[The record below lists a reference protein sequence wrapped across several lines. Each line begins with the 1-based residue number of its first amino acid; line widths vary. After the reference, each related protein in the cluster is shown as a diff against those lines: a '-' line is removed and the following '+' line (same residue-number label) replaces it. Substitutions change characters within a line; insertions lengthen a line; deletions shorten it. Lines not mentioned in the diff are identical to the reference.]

1 MSNAL
6 HFVANH
12 RPFQPTPRST
22 ERPRP
27 AAWVWPAVV
36 ALSCGPFV
44 LTAIGLSIAALRP
57 TPRPAAE
64 MVAVP
69 AIVPTVAPEPESD
82 SVEEAAPRPVI
93 IAITESVASLGKEPT
108 QLIIAPPEPVKAAPS
123 KPSRCDR
130 FGTAIDF
137 VRSPTLAFDRAA
149 RDQTLVMVLH
159 LAGYFDDP
167 GFT

>member
-12 RPFQPTPRST
+12 RPFRPTPRST
-22 ERPRP
+22 ERPAP

-36 ALSCGPFV
+36 AVACGPFV
-44 LTAIGLSIAALRP
+44 LTAIGLSIVALRP
-57 TPRPAAE
+57 APRPAAE
-64 MVAVP
+64 VVAVP
-69 AIVPTVAPEPESD
+69 VIVPAADELPVP
-82 SVEEAAPRPVI
+82 VEETVAAPRLVEIDDALPPTDPPTPVVD
-93 IAITESVASLGKEPT
+93 VA
-108 QLIIAPPEPVKAAPS
+108 PEPVKAAPA
-123 KPSRCDR
+123 KPSRCER

-149 RDQTLVMVLH
+149 RDQKLVMVLH

>member
-12 RPFQPTPRST
+12 HPFQPTPRSA
-22 ERPRP
+22 ERPTP

-36 ALSCGPFV
+36 AVACGPFV

-57 TPRPAAE
+57 APRPAAE
-64 MVAVP
+64 VVAVP
-69 AIVPTVAPEPESD
+69 VIVPAVADEPPAPVEEDVAVPRPAEIDDAQPPAPVAAVAPEP
-82 SVEEAAPRPVI
+82 VKVAP
-93 IAITESVASLGKEPT
+93 T
-108 QLIIAPPEPVKAAPS
+108 

-149 RDQTLVMVLH
+149 RDQKLVMVLH